1 MEDSKKGFEIKFG
14 QDQQKDRVQLK
25 VAAWALCKESNVAS
39 ERGQN
44 VVSFFSAEVPETGF
58 KSEKPK
64 PEFEAKD
71 VKKVLSPPSKKPNVV
86 SEKGQTLVSSL
97 SAAAPEKNLECK
109 ELKTEF
115 ATKNVQLTRSSLC
128 KEDVTSGKG
137 QNVISSLGKKEL
149 KSKEL
154 KKESQTKKVPRIT
167 ASIKVR
173 NCGLGPHADQTDE
186 MVRN

>member
-1 MEDSKKGFEIKFG
+1 MEESGQKLILVAANRMEDSKKGFEIKFG

-109 ELKTEF
+109 ELKTEY
-115 ATKNVQLTRSSLC
+115 A
-128 KEDVTSGKG
+128 EDVTSGKG
-137 QNVISSLGKKEL
+137 QNVISSIGKKEL
-149 KSKEL
+149 KSEEPKE
-154 KKESQTKKVPRIT
+154 ENQTKKCRESVSLL
-167 ASIKVR
+167 AV
-173 NCGLGPHADQTDE
+173 Q
-186 MVRN
+186 MF